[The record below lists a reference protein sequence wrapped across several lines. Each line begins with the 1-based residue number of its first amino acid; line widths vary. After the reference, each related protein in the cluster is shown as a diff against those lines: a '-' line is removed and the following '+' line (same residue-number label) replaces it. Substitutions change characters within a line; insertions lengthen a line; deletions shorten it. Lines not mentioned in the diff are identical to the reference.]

1 MPHKFELQT
10 EAINSEDINMLHG
23 TLAKWCGEQH
33 IEVSDSRAQA
43 AAVELIDW
51 FQFGVKSE
59 DQLIE
64 MLRRGSPLRA
74 V

>member
-1 MPHKFELQT
+1 MPHKFEFQT
-10 EAINSEDINMLHG
+10 EAINSEDINMLHD

-33 IEVSDSRAQA
+33 IEVSDPRAQK

-51 FQFGVKSE
+51 FQFGLKYE

-64 MLRRGSPLRA
+64 MLRRA
-74 V
+74 

>member
-23 TLAKWCGEQH
+23 TLAKWCDEQH

-51 FQFGVKSE
+51 FQ
-59 DQLIE
+59 L
-64 MLRRGSPLRA
+64 A
-74 V
+74 